1 MMDETSD
8 KQSFGKGFV
17 ILTAAGLLIKVLS
30 VFYNPLLRRI
40 LGEEGVGIYSSVYYV
55 FNFVYVIGNTGLPSA
70 ISKNI
75 SELLALQRYKDAVNA
90 FKITRLFLFALGL
103 FLSLS
108 LFAFAGPISKMFG
121 NSSIK
126 IGLQVLSPTLFIT
139 CLLSCYRGY
148 FQGRGNVKPTAVSQI
163 FEQVFNVVFS
173 LLIAY
178 LLLKYG
184 DIELGVAGATTG
196 TTIGAIVALLILISY
211 YNKDKT
217 IRVSKI
223 NAKEKVQ
230 KRKALLLKK
239 VIKYSIPMT
248 ICVLIQNM
256 GMLFDNIIASRIL
269 PTMGMNADAL
279 VGNVFNYNSLVGV
292 PIAIITS
299 LSVVVLP
306 AISRFAALDDM
317 KNLRKNTFYAYKLT
331 FLVSVPCAV
340 GLMSLSGP
348 ICKILGYNSVIV
360 NLLVLGVLNIVLMS
374 VAQIQVSILQGFGKI
389 NVVTFHSFF
398 GLVCKI
404 VADIVFIR
412 MPFFNI
418 YGILIGNFVYYL
430 VPILMN
436 SLSIRRT
443 LRCKIKMAKRIFLI
457 VVSSVLMGA
466 AAILCHR
473 VVSFV
478 FGLISKHVYINNV
491 IATVI
496 SIVVGAIVY
505 VFVLTV
511 TKSIRKKDFDVF
523 PKKLLKVIPSFI
535 KNRLT

>member
-1 MMDETSD
+1 MDETSD